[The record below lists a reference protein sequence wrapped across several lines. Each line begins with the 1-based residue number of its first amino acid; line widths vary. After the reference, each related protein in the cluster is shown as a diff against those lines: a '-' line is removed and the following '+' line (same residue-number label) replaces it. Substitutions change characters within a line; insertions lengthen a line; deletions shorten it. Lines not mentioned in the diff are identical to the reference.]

1 MVTEELTDFNITHD
15 IIMFNVYVNLNL
27 YNDGYFFS
35 GKELPIPIIQDPPV
49 LLSKMW
55 EMNKKYHASISL
67 ESELMHFNNT
77 EGYFLK
83 LECCSVA
90 QSCLTL
96 HTMDCNKYSL
106 SFTISQVSDAILSSV
121 IPFSSCLQSFPASGS
136 FQWVGS
142 SNQVSK
148 VLEFQLQHQSFQWIF
163 RTDFF

>member
-15 IIMFNVYVNLNL
+15 IIMFNVDVNLNL
-27 YNDGYFFS
+27 YNEGYFFS

-77 EGYFLK
+77 ERYFLQ

-96 HTMDCNKYSL
+96 CIRWTATS
-106 SFTISQVSDAILSSV
+106 ILCPSPSPKSV
-121 IPFSSCLQSFPASGS
+121 IPSCPLSSPSPAFNLS
-136 FQWVGS
+136 
-142 SNQVSK
+142 
-148 VLEFQLQHQSFQWIF
+148 QHQGLFNELALRIRCPKYWSFSFSISPSN
-163 RTDFF
+163 